1 MNNMDICFHLS
12 WVELLGHII
21 NLRWRWFLNHQTAFQ
36 SGYTIFHSH
45 QQRIRVAISPHACL
59 LIGWSLLELLWWM
72 WDSISLGFDLHFF
85 IMTNDD
91 EHLFMC
97 LLVICIYSFMY
108 IFNSKYYSILLRL
121 WSTHLPILLF
131 PRLCYMFSATPIK
144 NYGGLFRRNVQ
155 TDTKFK
161 EPETAKAI
169 KGVLPS

>member
-1 MNNMDICFHLS
+1 MFSSLLS
-12 WVELLGHII
+12 GTSGSYNQSTLKI
-21 NLRWRWFLNHQTAFQ
+21 LRNHQTAFQ

-45 QQRIRVAISPHACL
+45 QQRIRVTISPHACL

-108 IFNSKYYSILLRL
+108 IFNSKYCSILLRL
-121 WSTHLPILLF
+121 WSTHLPILF
-131 PRLCYMFSATPIK
+131 FVSKT
-144 NYGGLFRRNVQ
+144 
-155 TDTKFK
+155 
-161 EPETAKAI
+161 
-169 KGVLPS
+169 VLHI